1 MWSIFNQW
9 PGDGFS
15 FICHLYTARVSHND
29 GVLSL
34 SRFYPWDFPGKNT
47 GVGCHFLFQGIFRTH
62 GWNSHFLSW
71 EAWATTREALYH
83 AVARTLKK
91 KQKTTTSR
99 VRYSYLA
106 LQYFS
111 AISQELIKTP
121 STSREP
127 GIETLVLKRISPSSR
142 ECLCI
147 PDGFTIRLFSVWSP
161 S

>member
-1 MWSIFNQW
+1 MTRRWLLIHLSPPHCSYITQWRCAQSQSLLSMGFPRQEYWSGMPF
-9 PGDGFS
+9 PFSGDLPHPRMELAFS
-15 FICHLYTARVSHND
+15 ELGGVSHHQ
-29 GVLSL
+29 GSPI
-34 SRFYPWDFPGKNT
+34 SRSSHDF
-47 GVGCHFLFQGIFRTH
+47 
-62 GWNSHFLSW
+62 
-71 EAWATTREALYH
+71 
-83 AVARTLKK
+83 KK
-91 KQKTTTSR
+91 KKKTTSR

-147 PDGFTIRLFSVWSP
+147 PDGFKIRLFSVWSP